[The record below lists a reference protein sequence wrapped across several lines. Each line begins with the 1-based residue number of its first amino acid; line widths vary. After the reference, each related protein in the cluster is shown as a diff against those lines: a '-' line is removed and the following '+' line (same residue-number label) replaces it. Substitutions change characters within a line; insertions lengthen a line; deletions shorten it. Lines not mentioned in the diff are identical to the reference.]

1 MDFIKKS
8 EETTVISNY
17 EAVDVDNIYEAMT
30 SKVNGAIRSVNVNV
44 KKTVENG
51 TEHLGQMSMQN
62 GHKSVSFTVGESI
75 ATHVA
80 VFESFL
86 AFIEGGEGNVDPAE

>member
-1 MDFIKKS
+1 MDFIKQN

-30 SKVNGAIRSVNVNV
+30 SKVNGIIRSVNVNV

-62 GHKSVSFTVGESI
+62 GHKSVSFQVGENI
-75 ATHVA
+75 TPHVTA
-80 VFESFL
+80 FETFL
-86 AFIEGGEGNVDPAE
+86 IQVENENSAE

>member
-1 MDFIKKS
+1 MDFIKKN
-8 EETTVISNY
+8 EETTVVSNY

-30 SKVNGAIRSVNVNV
+30 IKVNGLIRNVNVNV

-62 GHKSVSFTVGESI
+62 GHKSVSFRVGENLSS
-75 ATHVA
+75 HVSA
-80 VFESFL
+80 FEDFIT
-86 AFIEGGEGNVDPAE
+86 FIEGGEGNVNPAE